1 VNRSFGFVS
10 AVLLGLFILVPV
22 AAAADPYQAD
32 GRIVISVRGDVTFPA
47 DQRADSLVVVDGTAT
62 IEGDVKN
69 VFVVNGTANFV
80 GSTTDEIVAIA
91 SRVSL
96 DDGSVVNGN
105 LRLMNTTVS
114 RAAGATVNGSMSEGL
129 DWVSGALLIGPAL
142 FIAYL
147 GFVLAAMVAA
157 LGLAALA
164 SRQVRATEMLLSRE
178 IGTAIVAGFGGLFAI
193 ILVAILAIVTIVGI
207 PLGLGV
213 LFGFLPLVA
222 FVGYLVAAIWIGEWV
237 VRQFGRGSQPER
249 PYLAA
254 IVGILV
260 LSAISFVPLVG
271 GLISFVGFGAVI
283 LLMWRTLRRSPSVGR
298 TVVQPAAAPSAS

>member
-1 VNRSFGFVS
+1 VNRSLAFVIS
-10 AVLLGLFILVPV
+10 LLLGLFVLVPV
-22 AAAADPYQAD
+22 AAAADPYRAD
-32 GRIVISVRGDVTFPA
+32 GRIVISVRGDTTFPA
-47 DQRADSLVVVDGTAT
+47 DQTADSLVVVDGTAT
-62 IEGDVKN
+62 IEGDVKT

-80 GSTTDEIVAIA
+80 GSTTNEIVAIA

-105 LRLMNTTVS
+105 LRLMEATLT
-114 RAAGATVNGSMSEGL
+114 RAAGATVNGSVSNGV
-129 DWVSGALLIGPAL
+129 DWVRGALFIGPAL

-147 GFVLAAMVAA
+147 GFVLAAMAGA

-164 SRQVRATEMLLSRE
+164 SRQVRATETLLNRE

-193 ILVAILAIVTIVGI
+193 ILVAILAMVTIVGI
-207 PLGLGV
+207 PLGLG
-213 LFGFLPLVA
+213 LLIGFLPLVA

-237 VRQFGRGSQPER
+237 VRQFGRESQPER

-254 IVGILV
+254 IVGIIV
-260 LSAISFVPLVG
+260 LSAISFVPMVG

-283 LLMWRTLRRSPSVGR
+283 LLMWRTVRRQSLGVDAAS
-298 TVVQPAAAPSAS
+298 QPAVVPAAG